1 MKSSLFTPVLVD
13 ATTSGRI
20 LSDDNSKLTGQKM
33 DVSLADLHSSAGD
46 SEHPDKT
53 WKTQTKLSTKDHST
67 VLPLG
72 GLTIQWFS
80 SLHRSFQ
87 DCQFNR
93 KNNETG
99 QLLPILFVFRRHCRW
114 HSWNLVLYFIGA
126 FDIANN
132 QKVKSYQ
139 NIQYLKSKSN

>member
-20 LSDDNSKLTGQKM
+20 LSDDNSKLTGQKT

-53 WKTQTKLSTKDHST
+53 WKTQEKLSTKDHST

-72 GLTIQWFS
+72 GFTIQWFS
-80 SLHRSFQ
+80 SLHRSFK

-99 QLLPILFVFRRHCRW
+99 
-114 HSWNLVLYFIGA
+114 
-126 FDIANN
+126 
-132 QKVKSYQ
+132 
-139 NIQYLKSKSN
+139 